1 MSSIDDQIA
10 IDQVEC
16 MNMDDESNVRSLF
29 SETAAG
35 SVVSDIDPQLLLS
48 VPFKVP
54 VKLSG
59 IRFTYSDSSDKQR
72 VPETIKLFANR
83 VSIGFS
89 DAEALP
95 ALQTL
100 SYSEIISGEKIP
112 LKVAL
117 FQNITSLQLFVDT
130 NQGGVDTSELGK
142 IKLFGSLAETMNM
155 REFKKIK
162 DDE

>member
-1 MSSIDDQIA
+1 
-10 IDQVEC
+10 
-16 MNMDDESNVRSLF
+16 
-29 SETAAG
+29 
-35 SVVSDIDPQLLLS
+35 
-48 VPFKVP
+48 
-54 VKLSG
+54 
-59 IRFTYSDSSDKQR
+59 
-72 VPETIKLFANR
+72 

-100 SYSEIISGEKIP
+100 SYSEMISGEKIP

-142 IKLFGSLAETMNM
+142 IKLFGSLAETINM